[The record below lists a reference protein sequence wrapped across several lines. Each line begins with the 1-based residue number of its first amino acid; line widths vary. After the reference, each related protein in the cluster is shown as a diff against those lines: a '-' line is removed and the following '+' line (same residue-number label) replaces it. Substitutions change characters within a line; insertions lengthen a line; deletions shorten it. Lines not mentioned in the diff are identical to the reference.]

1 MKEILNY
8 GKQLWDFKDV
18 NSMIDEFMELY
29 ESRPVVNNAGG
40 MSSTHLF
47 WTWYVAKKIHPEN
60 IIESGVFKGQG
71 TWIFRQ
77 ACPNANIFSID
88 PFLDQRK
95 YIDKET
101 MYFTEDF
108 SMIEWEKYL
117 RNDSFENTLV
127 FFDDHQNAYMRMQQ
141 LKWQG
146 FFHAMFEDNY
156 PVKQGDCYSLKKIF
170 SGCGFSHDGINE
182 IPPNDTHASYVMK
195 NIETYTTL
203 PPLYKPE
210 KTRWGD
216 VWDESN
222 YPTEN
227 SILAQEK
234 LEKHP
239 AVKAEAGGY
248 TWICYVKLK

>member
-18 NSMIDEFMELY
+18 NSTIDEFMELY
-29 ESRPVVNNAGG
+29 ENRPVVNNAGG
-40 MSSTHLF
+40 MASTHLF

-88 PFLDQRK
+88 PFLKQRK
-95 YIDKET
+95 YIDKDT

-117 RNDSFENTLV
+117 KNDSFENTLV

-141 LKWQG
+141 LK
-146 FFHAMFEDNY
+146 
-156 PVKQGDCYSLKKIF
+156 
-170 SGCGFSHDGINE
+170 
-182 IPPNDTHASYVMK
+182 
-195 NIETYTTL
+195 
-203 PPLYKPE
+203 
-210 KTRWGD
+210 
-216 VWDESN
+216 
-222 YPTEN
+222 
-227 SILAQEK
+227 
-234 LEKHP
+234 
-239 AVKAEAGGY
+239 
-248 TWICYVKLK
+248 